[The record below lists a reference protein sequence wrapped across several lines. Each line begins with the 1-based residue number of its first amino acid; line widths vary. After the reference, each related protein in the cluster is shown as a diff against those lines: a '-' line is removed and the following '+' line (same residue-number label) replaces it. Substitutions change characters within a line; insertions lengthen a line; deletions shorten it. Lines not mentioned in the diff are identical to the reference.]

1 MKLFLY
7 LISVIVIIAL
17 MGLFVIKKPDGQAWL
32 SLDDLSF
39 NTHEIENTV
48 KSLTSKL
55 SVVHDNY
62 TKEDDSQLKIYRWKD
77 SKGNWSY
84 SDNPESEMQSEEVF
98 LDPKAI
104 IVLPSLELSTNDLP
118 NSIKKHDTVSSS
130 TESNAP
136 SKVLSI
142 YKGANN
148 VQKIMDERQQTISKA
163 IKDSGG

>member
-1 MKLFLY
+1 VKIFLY
-7 LISVIVIIAL
+7 LLSIIVIIAL

-39 NTHEIENTV
+39 KTHEIENTV
-48 KSLTSKL
+48 KSLTNKF
-55 SVVHDNY
+55 SVAYDNY

-77 SKGNWSY
+77 NNGNWSY
-84 SDNPESEMQSEEVF
+84 SDNPESAAHSEEVF

-104 IVLPSLELSTNDLP
+104 VVLPAVELSTNTLP
-118 NSIKKHDTVSSS
+118 NSIKKHDKATPS
-130 TESNAP
+130 TESNVP

-142 YKGANN
+142 YKDANN
-148 VQKIMDERQQTISKA
+148 VQNIMNDRQQTISKA